1 MKDIIRM
8 QQLAGIIT
16 EDQAKQMIE
25 ILNETKST
33 KKQFIKENT
42 LGIDADF
49 KDYWPEWAAKEVE
62 IGNDSVINAG
72 GVNANLDDVPY
83 DVMNVFRE
91 YVNAVKTLQATSE
104 ELRDDIAAAV
114 SGILFNSGK
123 YEDYKFDVLTKNQF
137 YKIKYEIR
145 G

>member
-16 EDQAKQMIE
+16 EDQAKKMIE
-25 ILNETKST
+25 VLNENKST
-33 KKQFIKENT
+33 KKQSVKENT
-42 LGIDADF
+42 LGIDADL
-49 KDYWPEWAAKEVE
+49 KNYWPEWAAKEVE

-83 DVMNVFRE
+83 EVMNMFRE
-91 YVNAVKTLQATSE
+91 YVNAVETLQATSE